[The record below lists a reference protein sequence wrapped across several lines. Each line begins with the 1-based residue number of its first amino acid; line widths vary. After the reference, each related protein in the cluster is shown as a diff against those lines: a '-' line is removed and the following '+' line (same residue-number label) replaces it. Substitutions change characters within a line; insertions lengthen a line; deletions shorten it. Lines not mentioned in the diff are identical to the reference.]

1 MQTVFHAIE
10 AMRRQLASE
19 LGPQGVVTLRTGGVP
34 ESIPEDFPGRE
45 AIASSIAA
53 ASLLGRAATLD
64 DVG

>member
-1 MQTVFHAIE
+1 
-10 AMRRQLASE
+10 MRRQLASE